1 MSEMK
6 FITKV
11 CSHIRY
17 NKKNSALN
25 WIDHYSEK
33 RICALFRIILNS
45 TQKFDWR
52 QTDLYSVKC
61 AIHKYV
67 YTQISVSK
75 YQSSLGK

>member
-17 NKKNSALN
+17 NKKNSVLN

-45 TQKFDWR
+45 TQIWLKTNR
-52 QTDLYSVKC
+52 YSVKC

-75 YQSSLGK
+75 YQSSVGK